1 MSTHAHTYT
10 NTRTHTHTYTGTHTC
25 KHMRMHNYT
34 HRHAHTGTHTHTC
47 THTQAHTHTYV
58 HTYTHVCVRTGPGQI
73 EMSKSQERGRL
84 PPGGLFNDEAVTQSR
99 EGGAG
104 LKASLVAS
112 APNTVIIAFTA
123 ADVERVAVRACVRAC
138 KRAWYTHVW
147 GHE

>member
-1 MSTHAHTYT
+1 
-10 NTRTHTHTYTGTHTC
+10 
-25 KHMRMHNYT
+25 
-34 HRHAHTGTHTHTC
+34 
-47 THTQAHTHTYV
+47 
-58 HTYTHVCVRTGPGQI
+58 
-73 EMSKSQERGRL
+73 MSKSQERGRL